1 MGMNQDMTAE
11 GSVRTPQ
18 TVADV
23 MRTIGRGA
31 RTAALA
37 LCLASTE
44 QKNRALR
51 AAAASLRARRHKI
64 IAANDR
70 DMRAAAAKDP
80 LAGAA
85 RPAEAR

>member
-11 GSVRTPQ
+11 GSGSHS
-18 TVADV
+18 ADSG
-23 MRTIGRGA
+23 GRHA
-31 RTAALA
+31 NHRPWRADAALA

-64 IAANDR
+64 IAAMTGICGR
-70 DMRAAAAKDP
+70 RRRRTTRRRCST
-80 LAGAA
+80 G
-85 RPAEAR
+85 